1 MTNNLE
7 SIMRDAGYIINNADK
22 LANPAD
28 YLPILSEIQHII
40 LQSDAK
46 FYEGIERTR
55 VPFKEIKGRI
65 NLDNIVT
72 NGCSMVGNIEIAR
85 ILDYDEKD
93 VSNVIDI
100 ICKDQ
105 QRTKEQKDIV
115 IKYFEKEGYKY
126 KFLPNN
132 TYGFK
137 LSLNGEE
144 IRISNLYGIS
154 YYIKVELNGLKLYIT
169 IDTAGNVFIK
179 KSGLDRALYFD
190 NFGLFS
196 LLYKF
201 LRYKERDIKDLE
213 EYENKY
219 KDKIKQIIN
228 KGFSEEDFN
237 SLRNSISKKDIDR
250 IRKNLGKYFE
260 KHPSSVYESL
270 YKVIEYV

>member
-7 SIMRDAGYIINNADK
+7 SIIRDAGYIINNADK

-28 YLPILSEIQHII
+28 HLPTLSKFPYILS
-40 LQSDAK
+40 QSDAK
-46 FYEGIERTR
+46 FYEGIERER
-55 VPFKEIKGRI
+55 VPLEEIKRYI
-65 NLDNIVT
+65 DLDSIIT

-85 ILDYDEKD
+85 ILGYDEKD

-126 KFLPNN
+126 RFLPYT

-144 IRISNLYGIS
+144 IRIPDLYGIY
-154 YYIKVELNGLKLYIT
+154 YYIEVELTGLKLYTT

-219 KDKIKQIIN
+219 KDKIEGIIN

-237 SLRNSISKKDIDR
+237 SLRNSISKKDIDK
-250 IRKNLGKYFE
+250 IRKNLNKYLE
-260 KHPSSVYESL
+260 KHLSSVYGSL
-270 YKVIEYV
+270 YEVIEYV

>member
-7 SIMRDAGYIINNADK
+7 SIIRDAGYIINNADK

-28 YLPILSEIQHII
+28 HLPTLSGIQHII
-40 LQSDAK
+40 LRSDAK
-46 FYEGIERTR
+46 FYEGIERER
-55 VPFKEIKGRI
+55 VPFEKIKRSI
-65 NLDNIVT
+65 DLDSIIT

-85 ILDYDEKD
+85 ILDYGEKD

-105 QRTKEQKDIV
+105 QRTEEQKDIL

-126 KFLPNN
+126 RFLPYNI
-132 TYGFK
+132 YGFK
-137 LSLNGEE
+137 LGLNGEE
-144 IRISNLYGIS
+144 IRISNLYGIY
-154 YYIKVELNGLKLYIT
+154 YYIEVELIGLKLYTT

-219 KDKIKQIIN
+219 KDKIEGIIN

-237 SLRNSISKKDIDR
+237 SLRNSISKKDIDK
-250 IRKNLGKYFE
+250 IRKNLGKYLE
-260 KHPSSVYESL
+260 KHLSSVYGSL